1 MPDFVAWTTCPKTG
15 EFGVQVR
22 TDGRN
27 FSPQADGSL
36 VVTPN
41 PQTKFYDAQ
50 ALAKMAEVAGEG
62 SKPFWTNLQKEYPMR
77 LALHENGVDMTQQPE
92 KPAASGIRVGP
103 AFRPTEFNIS

>member
-1 MPDFVAWTTCPKTG
+1 MGGIFRRK
-15 EFGVQVR
+15 R
-22 TDGRN
+22 MGRLLL
-27 FSPQADGSL
+27 P
-36 VVTPN
+36 PN